1 LRFTSLP
8 GSATGSGRRSIWLKS
23 EKMAVFAPI
32 PRASDTTA
40 TMVTKGGPPE
50 PRRTASF
57 VVLFRDA
64 LSIFQRRPHGK
75 KEDEWPETERGFH
88 EAGDPQ

>member
-32 PRASDTTA
+32 PRASDATA
-40 TMVTKGGPPE
+40 TMVTKGVLN
-50 PRRTASF
+50 RVRNASF
-57 VVLFRDA
+57 
-64 LSIFQRRPHGK
+64 RRIIIGC
-75 KEDEWPETERGFH
+75 
-88 EAGDPQ
+88 